1 MSEKNPEKDINSKES
16 KKDTFW
22 KRTRKTINT
31 LLLTLW
37 VAGSINLAINKWD
50 NFDPETRIEAVS
62 KEQKVLIEAYN
73 IYFDEYEAM
82 GKTLV
87 ELQAEGDLAGYRN
100 TLDQREALQKEIKNV
115 EERIDKLG
123 RRRQKLE
130 IDLTE
135 GKVQAERD
143 ITPIPHAKGLERRTF
158 KEYQ

>member
-62 KEQKVLIEAYN
+62 KEQKVI
-73 IYFDEYEAM
+73 I
-82 GKTLV
+82 
-87 ELQAEGDLAGYRN
+87 
-100 TLDQREALQKEIKNV
+100 
-115 EERIDKLG
+115 
-123 RRRQKLE
+123 
-130 IDLTE
+130 
-135 GKVQAERD
+135 
-143 ITPIPHAKGLERRTF
+143 
-158 KEYQ
+158 